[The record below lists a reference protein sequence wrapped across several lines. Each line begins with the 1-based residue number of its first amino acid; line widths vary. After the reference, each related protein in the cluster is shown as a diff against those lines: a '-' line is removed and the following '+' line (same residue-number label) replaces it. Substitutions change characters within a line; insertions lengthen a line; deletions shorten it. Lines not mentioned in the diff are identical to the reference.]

1 MFDFIIVGQGIAG
14 SMLAWFLHKAG
25 KTLLVIDDDK
35 SITPSRITSGVINPV
50 TGRRLVKTWLADE
63 LLPFA
68 AATYHELETPLGE
81 KLYEPLKIV
90 RLFDSVKA
98 QNDWSVRCALKEY
111 SPYLDNG
118 AMIHLADAYINNPF
132 GGFELKEAA
141 HVNGGTFL
149 TAFKA
154 FLQKHQQ
161 IYAGRF
167 SYSDLELKEDS
178 VSYKGATA
186 RQIIFAEGIQ
196 ALQNPFFEKLPFYP
210 AKGECLI
217 VEIADFLYDYMVKGE
232 VVLMPFYE
240 KNIYYVGSTH
250 EIDFENSFPSAKG
263 RQELES
269 GLKSFL
275 KCSYKVLDHWAAVRP
290 TVSGRRPLIGIHPRH
305 KRVGIFNGMGTK
317 GISLA
322 PYFANQFV
330 EHLLLGKPLNKE
342 VDIKRFLS

>member
-25 KTLLVIDDDK
+25 KTLLVIDDNK

-68 AATYHELETPLGE
+68 ANTYQELESVLGK

-98 QNDWSVRCALKEY
+98 QNDWSVRCMVDEY

-118 AMIHLADAYINNPF
+118 IMIHLDEKYIHNPF
-132 GGFELKEAA
+132 KGFELKEAS
-141 HVNGGTFL
+141 HVNS
-149 TAFKA
+149 KA
-154 FLQKHQQ
+154 FLENFTKFLHLHQQ
-161 IYAGRF
+161 IYEGRF
-167 SYSDLELKEDS
+167 NYRELELNQDS

-196 ALQNPFFEKLPFYP
+196 AIQNPFFGKLPFYP

-217 VEIADFLYDYMVKGE
+217 VEIADFPYQFMVKGE
-232 VVLMPFYE
+232 VVLMPFYG

-250 EIDFENSFPSAKG
+250 EINFENPFPSEKG
-263 RQELES
+263 RQELEN

-290 TVSGRRPLIGIHPRH
+290 TVSGRRPLIGMHPDH

-322 PYFANQFV
+322 PYFAHQFA
-330 EHLLLGKPLNKE
+330 EHLLVGKPLNKE